1 MTRSRTPR
9 RATAEKGCPAHRA
22 VPKSLQ
28 TVYCL
33 YGGGPQPPPRCSR
46 ACTRLARQKSD
57 PSPPSPRRETRSPK
71 KPKHTPRGARQPPH
85 HRRLPPFSAQIAR
98 LGGACVTRRASA
110 TSTSASASSPTR
122 PVPPLHHDPDGGV
135 TAAHAYSG
143 CACLV
148 RVAKFGKHVLPQRDL
163 TRFAERA
170 RRRADAR

>member
-98 LGGACVTRRASA
+98 LGVACVTRRAST
-110 TSTSASASSPTR
+110 TSTSASTSSPSSLTR
-122 PVPPLHHDPDGGV
+122 LHHDADDAFSTRAWATRVVEFGKYVFIQRGFTSFAGVAPGNGGV
-135 TAAHAYSG
+135 
-143 CACLV
+143 
-148 RVAKFGKHVLPQRDL
+148 
-163 TRFAERA
+163 
-170 RRRADAR
+170 